1 MRKVTLA
8 LALTAG
14 CALANAQGSNWRLFA
29 GLGLVNGGETISA
42 GNITNTTTG
51 NQTPYDVKT
60 ASGPQFRLGADY
72 RIASRLSLQGSI
84 GYSANDPMGYNGSLT
99 FTTIPVEL
107 LGFVSLTDAL
117 RIGGGVRKTSAEM
130 TGTGISSNWPEV
142 GIYSSTTGAVVEAQ
156 YLFPIS
162 AGQPGYQSSQFGF
175 SVRYVSESFSHNA
188 ISYKGDHVEVGM
200 ALYY

>member
-8 LALTAG
+8 LALTG
-14 CALANAQGSNWRLFA
+14 SCALANAEGSNWRLFA
-29 GLGLVNGGETISA
+29 GFGFVNGGESISS

-72 RIASRLSLQGSI
+72 RIASRLTLQGSI

-107 LGFVSLTDAL
+107 LGFVNLTDAL

-130 TGTGISSNWPEV
+130 TATGVAANWPEV
-142 GIYSSTTGAVVEAQ
+142 GMYSSNTGAVVEAQ

-162 AGQPGYQSSQFGF
+162 AGQPGNQTSQFGV
-175 SVRYVSESFSHNA
+175 SLRYVAESFSHNA
-188 ISYKGDHVEVGM
+188 ISYKGDHVEVGV